1 MKKQVLKADQA
12 KKKTLIADIRRPVR
26 KLLDDYLTIGAFSPS
41 NTMQNDG
48 KKSEN
53 AGEGQNER
61 NQLRIRAKK
70 WSQRSESN
78 REPVHYKVSY
88 IAVISNLEQVC

>member
-26 KLLDDYLTIGAFSPS
+26 KLLDDYLTIGPFSPS
-41 NTMQNDG
+41 KTMQNDG

-53 AGEGQNER
+53 AGEGKSEC
-61 NQLRIRAKK
+61 NQLKIRAKK
-70 WSQRSESN
+70 M
-78 REPVHYKVSY
+78 EPAIGIEPMTCSLRGDAPFKRLHSGY
-88 IAVISNLEQVC
+88 